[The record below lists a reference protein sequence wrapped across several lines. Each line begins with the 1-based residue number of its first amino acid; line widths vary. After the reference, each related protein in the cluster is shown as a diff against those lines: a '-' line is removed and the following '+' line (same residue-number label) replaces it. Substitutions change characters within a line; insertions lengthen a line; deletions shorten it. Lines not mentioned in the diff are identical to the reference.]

1 MNPTLLS
8 CRLIC
13 LFDTS
18 AGTLQS
24 TPIHIQPNTIA
35 PPPIDRMP
43 TVVEIRKAD
52 VGRSRS
58 VKLRTPHAS
67 IDDNMA
73 DTCDEVI
80 TIRLARDGSAAC
92 RGGSGKV
99 THKDWNLGPAGYI

>member
-1 MNPTLLS
+1 MAASGYGPRLDGETSGGRVADGCVALEWLLCAISGPIPT
-8 CRLIC
+8 
-13 LFDTS
+13 T
-18 AGTLQS
+18 
-24 TPIHIQPNTIA
+24 
-35 PPPIDRMP
+35 
-43 TVVEIRKAD
+43 VEIRKAD